1 MTYDSVV
8 WVARDITDQKLALE
22 ALAESESR
30 YRALYNRSPVMAH
43 SIDLEGR
50 IVAVSDFWLATL
62 GYQRGEVLGRP
73 VTDFLTPESA
83 RLARET
89 VLQALM
95 RDGSCTDVE
104 HQMVTSSGQV
114 LDVLLSAI
122 SEKDGDGKA
131 TQSLAILTDVTE
143 RKRIAR
149 ELQHSQE
156 RVEQFVQTTNDVLW
170 DWELER
176 QEIWWAPTLRNL
188 VGFQPHEFQ
197 GDSWTRALHP
207 EDRERIWAGLR
218 EAISGTG
225 RLWSAEYRMRKR
237 DGEYCHLLDRATILR
252 DANGRAVRMVGAM
265 MDVSER
271 KEAEAALRHSEDQL
285 RQAMKM
291 EAVGRLAGGVAHDFN
306 NLLTAVLG
314 HADLALTQADPGNPF
329 HEDLQEIK
337 QAALRAAALTQQL
350 LAFSRKQV
358 LERRVVD
365 LNQIV
370 AGITRML
377 DRTIGEDIEL
387 VTDLAPELGRVHADA
402 IQLEQVLLN
411 LAVNARDAMP
421 EGGRL
426 TIETMN
432 VQSEAGAVVRILV
445 ADTGVGMTPEV
456 LAHIFEP
463 FFTTKELG
471 KGTGL
476 GLATV
481 YGIVK
486 QSGGHISVSSSRGH
500 GTTFLI
506 DFPRSPDEPRSDVVV
521 PSVERRSGGTET
533 ILLVED
539 EATVR
544 TLARRVLEQRGYKV
558 LEAQHPEQALIV
570 SRGFQEQ
577 IDLLLTDVVMPGMS
591 GTKLAE
597 HLTAERRSM
606 SVVYMSGYAA
616 TSVEQRLLLDD
627 SVPFIQKP
635 FTPDILARRVR
646 EVLDEAARRVG
657 IATAKVRRS

>member
-1 MTYDSVV
+1 VID
-8 WVARDITDQKLALE
+8 
-22 ALAESESR
+22 R
-30 YRALYNRSPVMAH
+30 Y
-43 SIDLEGR
+43 
-50 IVAVSDFWLATL
+50 T
-62 GYQRGEVLGRP
+62 RP
-73 VTDFLTPESA
+73 A
-83 RLARET
+83 
-89 VLQALM
+89 M
-95 RDGSCTDVE
+95 
-104 HQMVTSSGQV
+104 
-114 LDVLLSAI
+114 
-122 SEKDGDGKA
+122 
-131 TQSLAILTDVTE
+131 
-143 RKRIAR
+143 
-149 ELQHSQE
+149 
-156 RVEQFVQTTNDVLW
+156 
-170 DWELER
+170 
-176 QEIWWAPTLRNL
+176 
-188 VGFQPHEFQ
+188 
-197 GDSWTRALHP
+197 
-207 EDRERIWAGLR
+207 
-218 EAISGTG
+218 G
-225 RLWSAEYRMRKR
+225 RLWSEEYRMRKR

-314 HADLALTQADPGNPF
+314 HADLALTQVDPGKPF

-432 VQSEAGAVVRILV
+432 VQSETGAVVRIRV

-486 QSGGHISVSSSRGH
+486 QSGGHISVTSSRGH

-506 DFPRSPDEPRSDVVV
+506 DFPRSPDEPRIDVVA
-521 PSVERRSGGTET
+521 PPVERRSGGTET

-591 GTKLAE
+591 GIKLAE